1 MYYFSPVDLAFNYGA
16 SIWEVAIE
24 ITDEAHALL
33 MNDLGNGYTLE
44 VDENGFPYSVPPEV
58 PLPQRPITEVFV
70 ELGTALNCDYE
81 AAVKYLRSTYPLSE
95 AITWTTQIEE
105 ARAITAWLADNP
117 TLTIGDMPVD
127 VAPFLYDLNASRVA
141 LGYPSDLEH
150 LTQRVIENN
159 ALFTPALTHAT
170 AIRHVS
176 EKALKDAVELNDIEA
191 LNAVTWSFPWPPVV
205 IE

>member
-1 MYYFSPVDLAFNYGA
+1 
-16 SIWEVAIE
+16 
-24 ITDEAHALL
+24 
-33 MNDLGNGYTLE
+33 
-44 VDENGFPYSVPPEV
+44 
-58 PLPQRPITEVFV
+58 
-70 ELGTALNCDYE
+70 
-81 AAVKYLRSTYPLSE
+81 
-95 AITWTTQIEE
+95 
-105 ARAITAWLADNP
+105 
-117 TLTIGDMPVD
+117 MPVD